1 MKKEIKKRFFPG
13 DEWLYYKIYCG
24 YKISDA
30 ILIEI
35 IKPFTEELIKENYI
49 KKWFFI
55 RYNDPNYH
63 LRFRLEVTDKQNIGH
78 IINKFSNL
86 IQAYIESKSV
96 WMLQIDCY
104 DREVDRYGLSTMELS
119 EDIFFNDSV
128 EIVNYLSKHRNGE
141 TEDNLISKSIFSLIL
156 IDFYLS
162 NFKLSDTQKLKLMER
177 FRDSFYKEF
186 DINKDNKKQIE
197 RIYLTQKETIYKEL
211 LEPSNA
217 ITSIALKRNI
227 EEILKVIDQNS
238 ITENK
243 VLYLIS
249 SLIHMSLN
257 RLYYSNNRIHE
268 LVCYDLMWKFY
279 KSKISRNQIQV

>member
-1 MKKEIKKRFFPG
+1 MNKEIKKRFFPG

-24 YKISDA
+24 YKISDTL
-30 ILIEI
+30 LIEI

-63 LRFRLEVTDKQNIGH
+63 IRFRLEVTDKQNIGH

-86 IQAYIESKSV
+86 AQAYIESRSV

-119 EDIFFNDSV
+119 EDIFFNDSL
-128 EIVNYLSKHRNGE
+128 EITNYLSKHRNGE
-141 TEDNLISKSIFSLIL
+141 TEDNLISKSIFSLTL

-186 DINKDNKKQIE
+186 DINKYNKKQIE

-211 LEPSNA
+211 LDPSNA
-217 ITSIALKRNI
+217 ISSIALKRNI
-227 EEILKVIDQNS
+227 EEILKVVDQNS

-243 VLYLIS
+243 VFYLIS

-268 LVCYDLMWKFY
+268 LVCYDVMWKFY
-279 KSKISRNQIQV
+279 KSKISRNQSPV

>member
-1 MKKEIKKRFFPG
+1 MINKIKKRFFPG

-24 YKISDA
+24 YKISDT
-30 ILIEI
+30 ILLEI
-35 IKPFTEELIKENYI
+35 IKPFTEQLIKENYI

-63 LRFRLEVTDKQNIGH
+63 IRFRLELTDTRNIGY
-78 IINKFSNL
+78 IINKFSGL
-86 IQAYIESKSV
+86 IQGYIESKSI

-104 DREVDRYGLSTMELS
+104 DREAERYGLSTMELS
-119 EDIFFNDSV
+119 EDIFFNDSL
-128 EIVNYLSKHRNGE
+128 EIADYLSRHRNEE
-141 TEDNLISKSIFSLIL
+141 TENNLISKSIFSLTL

-162 NFKLSDTQKLKLMER
+162 NFKLSDTQKLKIMEKS
-177 FRDSFYKEF
+177 RDSFYKEF

-211 LEPSNA
+211 LDSSNA
-217 ITSIALKRNI
+217 ISSIALKRNI

-238 ITENK
+238 ISENK

-279 KSKISRNQIQV
+279 KSKISRNQIQA

>member
-1 MKKEIKKRFFPG
+1 MSNNIKKRFFPG

-35 IKPFTEELIKENYI
+35 IKPFTGELIKENYI

-55 RYNDPNYH
+55 RYYDPNYH
-63 LRFRLEVTDKQNIGH
+63 IRFRLELTDTRNIGY
-78 IINKFSNL
+78 IINKFKSL
-86 IQAYIESKSV
+86 IQEYIESKSI

-104 DREVDRYGLSTMELS
+104 DRETERYGLSTIELS

-128 EIVNYLSKHRNGE
+128 ETVDYLSKHRDEE
-141 TEDNLISKSIFSLIL
+141 TENNLISKSIFSLTL

-162 NFKLSDTQKLKLMER
+162 NFKLSDTQKLKLMEKS
-177 FRDSFYKEF
+177 RDSFYKEF

-197 RIYLTQKETIYKEL
+197 RIYLTKKETIYKEL
-211 LEPSNA
+211 LDPSNA
-217 ITSIALKRNI
+217 ISSITLKRNI

-238 ITENK
+238 IKENK

-279 KSKISRNQIQV
+279 KSKISRNQIQA